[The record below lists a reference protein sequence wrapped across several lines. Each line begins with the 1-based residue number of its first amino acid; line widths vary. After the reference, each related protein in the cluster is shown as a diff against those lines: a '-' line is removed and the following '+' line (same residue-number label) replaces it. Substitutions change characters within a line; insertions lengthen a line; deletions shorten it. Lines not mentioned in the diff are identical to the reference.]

1 MRQKEASPTFL
12 QKPIRRAS
20 FLTGMSQNTIPP
32 NKYCLYLFKC
42 VYNKPLLTSNNHN
55 LGNSPNDVKPLN
67 NVNGPLM
74 G

>member
-1 MRQKEASPTFL
+1 MMSTINHK
-12 QKPIRRAS
+12 
-20 FLTGMSQNTIPP
+20 LTKLVI
-32 NKYCLYLFKC
+32 KHKLLFILIQC